1 MGGMMVKAWTC
12 YLMQSTP
19 RYQAWRAILGTDEVP
34 IINPIPIAA
43 TLGDE
48 EGIEV
53 HKLDIDKL
61 NLAQQSL
68 LIDFCL
74 RKFGSNITG
83 DQRAQVERE
92 LNEVGVP
99 ISPEEMAVVFDSRH
113 FVRVTDAPTICSP
126 QRIPLLA
133 RFEASATATEVAR
146 SDAFREFARPCL
158 GQYKIS
164 RHQHPVT
171 GGFP

>member
-1 MGGMMVKAWTC
+1 MVKAWTC
-12 YLMQSTP
+12 YLMQSSP

-34 IINPIPIAA
+34 IINPIPFAA

-92 LNEVGVP
+92 LNEVGFP
-99 ISPEEMAVVFDSRH
+99 IRADNGLKYWLAMDVVQVDVTVTTTTTKEYEATQSKDAKGELVLKTSTKVTSDGTIGSRTIAVS
-113 FVRVTDAPTICSP
+113 
-126 QRIPLLA
+126 LL
-133 RFEASATATEVAR
+133 
-146 SDAFREFARPCL
+146 
-158 GQYKIS
+158 
-164 RHQHPVT
+164 
-171 GGFP
+171 